1 MDLLGN
7 VIYHDWRIEILK
19 IGPVAK
25 NCIDAIFKC
34 WSVRKFRGL
43 DVLPQIDTTAT
54 PRFLVK
60 EKSFVDQV
68 WIGLPCRNTRPEFI
82 YDVVAAH
89 SFWHFPKHNL
99 CNHDGASLLRGPKA
113 RTYRSSCHVRF
124 RSKAGATSHVRLTPN
139 RDCKSG
145 YLRFVMSA

>member
-7 VIYHDWRIEILK
+7 VIYHDWRTEILK

-43 DVLPQIDTTAT
+43 DVLPQIDTTAA

-68 WIGLPCRNTRPEFI
+68 WIGMSEHLP
-82 YDVVAAH
+82 
-89 SFWHFPKHNL
+89 
-99 CNHDGASLLRGPKA
+99 
-113 RTYRSSCHVRF
+113 
-124 RSKAGATSHVRLTPN
+124 
-139 RDCKSG
+139 
-145 YLRFVMSA
+145 